1 MNIAAVSHRTTIEYS
16 YALNENTVVVNLRT
30 AKDVDSATLIYEDP
44 FIHELRHEKKWTGKP
59 LEMQV
64 LAELR
69 DHIIWTARVSP
80 RYKRL
85 QYYFE
90 IHGKGETYAVYENTI
105 LPLAEAEKISRQFF
119 KYAWMNS
126 SDIIRPPEWVRDT
139 VWYQIMPDRFCRDS
153 EAPSDDKFRKWG
165 DFEDPEWNDVYG
177 GTIKGITQRLPYL
190 KDLGISGLYLTPIFL
205 SNSSHKYNTFD
216 YWKVDP
222 DFGTEEDLTELI
234 SKAHEN
240 GIRVMLDAVFNH
252 CGHEFFA
259 WKDVFEKGRASKY
272 YDWFFINTD
281 DFAKYKF
288 TTEDARYY
296 TFSFWA
302 PMPKLNTNNP
312 EVVGYFTDLC
322 VHWAK
327 DWHIDG
333 IRFDV
338 GDEVSHSF
346 IRRLNDTVKR
356 INPDIFFLGEIWMD
370 SISWLGGNEYDSVMN
385 YPLPECINDFWN
397 NTQLTFTDF
406 IYGLNYCC
414 TLYPEQITNSL
425 FNFLDTHDTPR
436 VAEISRSED
445 ELLQKLAVLMTMPG
459 TPSLYYGTEIAI
471 KGTREPYNRRTM
483 PWDDIDSGK
492 YDEIKSK
499 IGALIQLR
507 NNNSE
512 LKSNDFTFI
521 NDQEQ
526 QRVIHYVK
534 SNRIHVLLNCSSN
547 DYHIKEKNIKALY
560 RNLYSDGVLNANGIL
575 IFVCA

>member
-281 DFAKYKF
+281 DGSQILLFIMHTHKYACLF
-288 TTEDARYY
+288 G
-296 TFSFWA
+296 
-302 PMPKLNTNNP
+302 
-312 EVVGYFTDLC
+312 V
-322 VHWAK
+322 
-327 DWHIDG
+327 IDNMAV
-333 IRFDV
+333 RC
-338 GDEVSHSF
+338 
-346 IRRLNDTVKR
+346 
-356 INPDIFFLGEIWMD
+356 DI
-370 SISWLGGNEYDSVMN
+370 
-385 YPLPECINDFWN
+385 
-397 NTQLTFTDF
+397 
-406 IYGLNYCC
+406 
-414 TLYPEQITNSL
+414 
-425 FNFLDTHDTPR
+425 
-436 VAEISRSED
+436 
-445 ELLQKLAVLMTMPG
+445 AVL
-459 TPSLYYGTEIAI
+459 
-471 KGTREPYNRRTM
+471 
-483 PWDDIDSGK
+483 
-492 YDEIKSK
+492 
-499 IGALIQLR
+499 
-507 NNNSE
+507 
-512 LKSNDFTFI
+512 
-521 NDQEQ
+521 
-526 QRVIHYVK
+526 
-534 SNRIHVLLNCSSN
+534 
-547 DYHIKEKNIKALY
+547 
-560 RNLYSDGVLNANGIL
+560 
-575 IFVCA
+575 